1 MVNAVIVEND
11 ALFIK
16 YFNSL
21 VKQIAKEMNIEIHL
35 DCLIAPVNLEKVTKD
50 YDLYF
55 FDIELDGASGI
66 NMACALREKYIDK
79 DIIFVSNHEK
89 YLRGCMKAKP
99 SAFIRKL
106 YLEDDLRETF
116 ETMERLFAV
125 KRTEIIL
132 KNNLSDYIVQI
143 SEVMYINSRE
153 HYLFFNKTDGTV
165 DMIRNKMKIVASQLQ
180 KYDFLRVNH
189 SVLINLMYLEDFC
202 GKSVVMKD
210 GGRINVTDTYYREAA
225 EVLHNWLMRGFW

>member
-1 MVNAVIVEND
+1 MVNAVIIEDD
-11 ALFIK
+11 ALFME
-16 YFNSL
+16 YFNSVVEKIL
-21 VKQIAKEMNIEIHL
+21 KDMDIELHL
-35 DCLIAPVNLEKVTKD
+35 DCLVAPVSFEKIGKN

-55 FDIELDGASGI
+55 FDIELEDASGI
-66 NMACALREKYIDK
+66 DMACALREKYNDK
-79 DIIFVSNHEK
+79 DFVFVSNYEK

-99 SAFIRKL
+99 SAFVRKL

-116 ETMERLFAV
+116 ETMKKLFAI
-125 KRTEIIL
+125 KKTEVVL
-132 KNNLSDYIVQI
+132 KNNLSDYFVQI
-143 SEVMYINSRE
+143 SEVMYISSRE
-153 HYLFFNKTDGTV
+153 HYLLFNKTDGTV
-165 DMIRNKMKIVASQLQ
+165 DIIRNKMKIVASQLQ
-180 KYDFLRVNH
+180 KYDFLRINH